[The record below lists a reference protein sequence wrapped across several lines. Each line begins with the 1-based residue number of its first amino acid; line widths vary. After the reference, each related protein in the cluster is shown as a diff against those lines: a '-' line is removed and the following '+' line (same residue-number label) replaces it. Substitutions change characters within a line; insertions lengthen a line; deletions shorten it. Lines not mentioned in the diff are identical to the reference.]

1 MIVVDTNIISYFYL
15 PTEKTVDVEDKK
27 FWKIFQQLL
36 LIWLMQLS
44 NYFVNY

>member
-15 PTEKTVDVEDKK
+15 TTEKTVDVEDKK

-36 LIWLMQLS
+36 LIWLMRLS
-44 NYFVNY
+44 NYSVNH